1 MDILMQLD
9 MYNNLFLQMFVGPD
23 NAIAASFI
31 TMIGMAITI
40 VVDKL
45 KSDEKQQIF

>member
-31 TMIGMAITI
+31 TMIGMVITI
-40 VVDKL
+40 VVDNINSNDKL
-45 KSDEKQQIF
+45 